1 MKPIAVIGRLLAA
14 LALAACCP
22 GALAQDYPSRSVK
35 IIVPYAAGGQP
46 DVATRV
52 LAQQFS
58 TQLGQP
64 FVVENMAGSS
74 GIAAINALLKAPA
87 DGYTLMSADAG
98 HWAINN
104 ALDAGLSYEPE
115 RDLAPIGLYG
125 ETTGLF
131 LAVNES
137 VPIRTLQELIALARA
152 QPGTLSYASAGVG
165 SIHHLIMEDLK
176 GNLGLKILH
185 VPYKGSAQ
193 AVPALVG
200 GQVNMAIAS
209 LAVISGYVKDG
220 RIRLLAVSSPKR
232 SALAPDV
239 PTMAEAAGIP
249 DFGHTG
255 GSGLFVRAGTPR
267 APIERIAGA
276 LARAVALPEVVS
288 RFATVGMESSPDI
301 SPEYLA
307 NRIRQ
312 DRIKYTRIVKTSG
325 ATTQ

>member
-1 MKPIAVIGRLLAA
+1 MLAA
-14 LALAACCP
+14 LVFIAS
-22 GALAQDYPSRSVK
+22 GAVAQDYPSRPVK
-35 IIVPYAAGGQP
+35 VLVPYAAGGQP

-58 TQLGQP
+58 AQLGQP
-64 FVVENMAGSS
+64 FVVENIPGSS
-74 GIAAINALLKAPA
+74 GIAAINTLLKAPA

-98 HWAINN
+98 HWAINS
-104 ALDAGLSYEPE
+104 ALDPKMPYDPE
-115 RDLAPIGLYG
+115 RDLTPIGLYG

-131 LAVNES
+131 LAVNQT
-137 VPIRTLQELIALARA
+137 VPISTLKELIALAKA
-152 QPGTLSYASAGVG
+152 KPGALSYASAGIG

-176 GNLGLKILH
+176 GNLGLDILH

-200 GQVNMAIAS
+200 GQVSMSISS
-209 LAVISGYVKDG
+209 LAVITPYVKEG
-220 RIRLLAVSSPKR
+220 RVKLLGSSSPKR

-239 PTMAEAAGIP
+239 PTMAEAAGLP

-255 GSGLFVRAGTPR
+255 GSGLFVRSGTPR
-267 APIERIAGA
+267 PVIDRISSV
-276 LARAVALPEVVS
+276 LARAVVQPEVIS

-307 NRIRQ
+307 KRIRS
-312 DRIKYTRIVKTSG
+312 DRVKYTRIVKASG
-325 ATTQ
+325 ATAQ